1 MQLIHPKKSQGKKI
15 VIVVGAGFAGLNAAK
30 ALSKNSELH
39 ILLLDQTN
47 HHLFQPLLYQVATAG
62 LNPADIA
69 VPIRSEFA
77 GVYNVEVHL
86 GKIDG
91 VELKTCDVI
100 TQKSRWKLNYDYL
113 ILACGA
119 QHSYFGHP
127 EWETYAPGLKTLDH
141 ATEIRHRILS
151 AFEQAENELDENL
164 QQQLL
169 TFIVVGGGPTGVEL
183 AGAIADISK
192 TVLVKD
198 FQRINPSQA
207 KIILI
212 EAGARVLSAF
222 AEDLSAKAFEDLI
235 RLGVDVR
242 TSSRVE
248 AIDENGVTV
257 NQHFI
262 PCKNILWAAGV
273 QAQKMNFDVT
283 VDTDRVG
290 RIKVQNDL
298 SLPGYKNVFVIGDM
312 ASVQMKNGSF
322 VPGLAP
328 AAIQQGK
335 HIGKIIR
342 ADIQGASRPEFN
354 YKDKGIMATIGKNK
368 AVVESGPLKLTG
380 YLAWLAWLF
389 LHVFYLVGFKNRIAV
404 MLYWAWSY
412 LFSKRGARLI
422 LREKDSSGK
431 SYF

>member
-1 MQLIHPKKSQGKKI
+1 MQLVHPQKNKGKKI
-15 VIVVGAGFAGLNAAK
+15 VVIVGAGFAGLNAAK
-30 ALSKNSELH
+30 SLSHFSDLH
-39 ILLLDQTN
+39 IMLLDQTN

-69 VPIRSEFA
+69 VPIRSEFS
-77 GVYNVEVHL
+77 GVRNVEVHL

-91 VELKTCDVI
+91 VELKTCDVV

-127 EWETYAPGLKTLDH
+127 EWEQWAPGLKTLDH

-151 AFEQAENELDENL
+151 AFEQAENELDENV
-164 QQQLL
+164 QRQLL

-192 TVLVKD
+192 TVLVRD

-207 KIILI
+207 KVILI
-212 EAGARVLSAF
+212 EAGAKILSAF
-222 AEDLSAKAFEDLI
+222 SPELSDKALNDLVSI
-235 RLGVDVR
+235 GVDVR

-248 AIDENGVTV
+248 KIDESGVTV
-257 NQHFI
+257 SGQFI
-262 PCKNILWAAGV
+262 ACKNVLWGAGV
-273 QAQKMNFDVT
+273 QAQKMNFDQNIEL
-283 VDTDRVG
+283 DKAG
-290 RIKVQNDL
+290 RITVQRDL

-312 ASVQMKNGSF
+312 ASVKMENGSL

-335 HIGKIIR
+335 HIGKIIK
-342 ADIQGASRPEFN
+342 ADLEKSPRPEFH
-354 YKDKGIMATIGKNK
+354 YVDKGIMATIGKNK
-368 AVVESGPLKLTG
+368 AVVESGPLKMTG

-389 LHVFYLVGFKNRIAV
+389 LHVFYLVGFKNRVAV

-422 LREKDSSGK
+422 LREKDATGK